1 MLPWTALNRT
11 LKGPDLRSVLAP
23 PVNAESLA
31 GSDMICDVDML
42 RSVGIG
48 GLGLGCRCYDYEL
61 WL

>member
-23 PVNAESLA
+23 PVNAESMT
-31 GSDMICDVDML
+31 GSDIICDVDML

-48 GLGLGCRCYDYEL
+48 GSGLGSGMSML
-61 WL
+61 

>member
-48 GLGLGCRCYDYEL
+48 GSGLGSGMSML
-61 WL
+61 